1 MPVSNQT
8 FLGEVKA
15 LFASLE
21 SRFIQAPLVEGATWQ
36 SIKAPQPMVE
46 VRNVSFTL
54 DLPSKSLYP
63 YRLALSPNLPWA
75 DEHFVKE
82 RTSGDP
88 VNPGESWRIWP
99 YAQSANRHRRPGEQ
113 DPQFDHSYAERYWP
127 KFAGTTPTGRLDE
140 TPPEGS
146 GRQGYR
152 FPYGDLDDLVEVL
165 LDDPLTR
172 QAYLPVWFPEDL
184 GACRQHKRVPCT
196 LGYHFILRGGRL
208 HCVYFMRSC
217 DYVRHFRDDIYLTI
231 RLLLWVLEQCSLADP
246 ARWEDVLPGDF
257 TLHIT
262 SLHMFESDHNAL
274 IQKISDGR

>member
-1 MPVSNQT
+1 MSAKT
-8 FLGEVKA
+8 FRADVKRLLA
-15 LFASLE
+15 DLE
-21 SRFIQAPLVEGATWQ
+21 ARFLKAPIVAGATWQ

-54 DLPSKSLYP
+54 DLPSTDLEV
-63 YRLALSPNLPWA
+63 YRKALMPNLPWA

-82 RTSGDP
+82 RVSGDP
-88 VNPGESWRIWP
+88 INPGTTWRIWP
-99 YAQSANRHRRPGEQ
+99 YSRSANTHRREGEQ

-127 KFAGTTPTGRLDE
+127 KFAGTTPTGVLEE

-172 QAYLPVWFPEDL
+172 QAYLPIWFPEDL

-196 LGYHFILRGGRL
+196 LGYHFILREGRL

-217 DYVRHFRDDIYLTI
+217 DYIRHFRDDLYLTI
-231 RLLLWVLEQCSLADP
+231 RLLLWVLDQCSLADP
-246 ARWEDVLPGDF
+246 AKWADVLPGDF
-257 TLHIT
+257 TVHLT
-262 SLHMFESDHNAL
+262 SLHMFESDRNAL
-274 IQKISDGR
+274 LKTIPD